1 MPERGE
7 AKLGAAVACRR
18 EHPRGVYAGAGLTIL
33 VSHADGSTTSLL
45 TYPRDLSA
53 GGVSFLSG
61 SALPVGT
68 RCTVQFVTE
77 SGRRVQAPG
86 AVRWSEAVVG
96 RIHRVGMAFDRE
108 LDAESLARL
117 MC

>member
-1 MPERGE
+1 MPDRGE
-7 AKLGAAVACRR
+7 ERCGAAVASRR
-18 EHPRGVYAGAGLTIL
+18 EHLRGVYAGAGLTIL
-33 VSHADGSTTSLL
+33 VSNADGSTTSLL
-45 TYPRDLSA
+45 TYPRNLSA

-68 RCTVQFVTE
+68 RCTVQFVTA

-86 AVRWSEAVVG
+86 TVRWSTPVIG
-96 RIHRVGMAFDRE
+96 RIHRVGVAFDRE
-108 LDAESLARL
+108 LDEESVALL